1 MLMIGRLHTRREYDT
16 AIERSCRIPSGLVAV
31 GDRDRGERREP
42 EPVAA
47 CAVRVGGLG
56 LLPRGHGVL

>member
-1 MLMIGRLHTRREYDT
+1 MLIGTTGGAKYDT
-16 AIERSCRIPSGLVAV
+16 AIECGGRIPGGLVAV
-31 GDRDRGERREP
+31 GDRDRGERCEP

-56 LLPRGHGVL
+56 LLPRCQGVL